1 MLKLQWETRQAKVK
15 DLISLEINP
24 RKISKEKQAKLIQSL
39 EKFNLVE
46 IPAVNYDWKII
57 GGNQRVMALILAG
70 RGEDTIDV
78 RYPNRQLTPAEM
90 KEYVI
95 ISNTHAGEFDLNIL
109 LAEFAD
115 VDLKGMGFDLA
126 GIDMEDL
133 YKEEKKIEE
142 DNFEHKGAATKTD
155 IKPGDLIEIGP
166 HKLLCGD
173 STKKEEWQKL
183 MGKELCDMVMTDP
196 PYNVNYEGGTGLKIM
211 NDQMG
216 DKMFYKFLFD
226 FYTALGAFTKKGG
239 AWYVWH
245 ADSEGANFR
254 QAMKDAGLLVKQC
267 LIWVK
272 NSLVMGRQDYHWKHE
287 PCLYGWKEGAA
298 HYFVDERMHTTV
310 IEDKIDIKKMK
321 PDEMRKMLTEIL
333 SEKTSTTVIHCD
345 KPHSNDVH
353 PTMKPILLLA
363 PLIRNSSKVNEIVA
377 DGFGGA
383 GSTMVASHQLNRRCR
398 MIELDPKYCQVIVD
412 RMMTLDTTLKVK
424 INGNEYR
431 V

>member
-1 MLKLQWETRQAKVK
+1 M
-15 DLISLEINP
+15 
-24 RKISKEKQAKLIQSL
+24 
-39 EKFNLVE
+39 
-46 IPAVNYDWKII
+46 
-57 GGNQRVMALILAG
+57 MALILAG

-115 VDLKGMGFDLA
+115 VDFKGMGFDLA

>member
-115 VDLKGMGFDLA
+115 VDFKGMGFDLA